1 MCIATAL
8 KRLHREK
15 EQVLISARASKPVT
29 VVLSFWGKGGV
40 GKTTLSSSLAVR
52 LAERGYRTLLISTD
66 FVPSLGDVLGLE
78 VPPRPTKVA
87 ENLYAEQLTEDSI
100 IELWKQRFGEE
111 VYRVASSIF
120 PVGREVID
128 YVAGAPGIVEEFALY
143 YVYERAR
150 SGGYDFLVWDTMA
163 TGGGLR
169 MLRIEK
175 EFYDHLGDAVK
186 MYLKVKGVIEKI
198 RTGAA
203 DPLELIES
211 WRKLAYDVL
220 EFLRSSS
227 HRAFL
232 VARPMYVDL
241 QVARRVYQELLSFGI
256 PLGGLFLNMHV
267 REQPYLEVEE
277 EYRRFLPQGFPIFT
291 VPLLSRSPRG
301 LEELRRL
308 LSDVPLEELVQ
319 TGRA

>member
-1 MCIATAL
+1 
-8 KRLHREK
+8 
-15 EQVLISARASKPVT
+15 VT

-40 GKTTLSSSLAVR
+40 GKTTLSSSLAVH
-52 LAERGYRTLLISTD
+52 LAERGFRTLLISTD
-66 FVPSLGDVLGLE
+66 FVPSLGDVIG
-78 VPPRPTKVA
+78 VDIPSRPVEIA
-87 ENLYAEQLTEDSI
+87 ENLFAEQLTEESI
-100 IELWKQRFGEE
+100 IEMWKLRFGEE

-150 SGGYDFLVWDTMA
+150 SGEYDFLVWDTMA

-186 MYLKVKGVIEKI
+186 MYLRIKGVIEKI
-198 RTGAA
+198 KTGAA

-220 EFLRSSS
+220 EFLRSSA
-227 HRAFL
+227 HKAFL

-267 REQPYLEVEE
+267 EERPYLEVEE

-301 LEELRRL
+301 LQDLKKLLSGIPVEELIRAC
-308 LSDVPLEELVQ
+308 EL
-319 TGRA
+319 